1 MERSEDMSVTKYI
14 DFVHPNKQDLINK
27 SSDNTSPDKS
37 LETDE
42 EGNGQKE
49 EINKCYQWFA
59 RIDDEYIR
67 PFLIYKYLIYVRPI
81 YQQGLTIEA
90 ADIQNELKK
99 AKIEED
105 QLIEDLTENFKTLK
119 PKFKN
124 NLDMDQSIN
133 DLLKQTSM
141 RQ

>member
-1 MERSEDMSVTKYI
+1 M
-14 DFVHPNKQDLINK
+14 QAGIN
-27 SSDNTSPDKS
+27 
-37 LETDE
+37 
-42 EGNGQKE
+42 
-49 EINKCYQWFA
+49 
-59 RIDDEYIR
+59 
-67 PFLIYKYLIYVRPI
+67 
-81 YQQGLTIEA
+81 
-90 ADIQNELKK
+90 IQNELKK

-141 RQ
+141 RQN